1 MKNDLR
7 VHPDL
12 FSDSGEAGDG
22 VARGVAGGGGHAPE
36 RFWSS
41 LVQTFNWGT
50 FSGVHRFP
58 IAPRGHLFVG
68 PSGAGKSTALDA
80 HAALTTPPLWLN
92 FNVAAREAERGGGVD
107 RNAVSYVRGAWAE
120 QTGDSGEVAAQY
132 LRPGTTW
139 SVIAETF
146 ANGRGDRVS
155 LVQLLFIR
163 GASSASS
170 DLKKLYLVFKRDVDV
185 QEFKVFAETDFDVRK
200 LKAAFDDAWIGDKFS
215 GYQERFRGL
224 LGIDSEAAL
233 KLLHKTQ
240 SAKNLGDLNTFL
252 RDFMLDLPETFA
264 IADDL
269 VREFGDLNDAHQSLV
284 EAGRQIETL
293 EPARVENEEL
303 SRSRAQSLHLDTVR
317 DAIDPYREQR
327 RHTLLGEAIKALAL
341 QIEGAQGDMVGLK
354 SQAAAELLRL
364 SELRSRRAGLGGALI
379 GDLEQQ
385 LSDAETERQARVLK
399 RQRTEAACL
408 AMGWTAPASASA
420 MVNLVDQA
428 RAALDADAAQA
439 SELADQR
446 FDLRRGQEDAEAEFK
461 RLRDEIAAMERQ
473 PSNIPHAML
482 RLRDALCEAVGIAA
496 GKLPFAGELMQVK
509 ASESMWQGAAERVLR
524 GFALSL
530 VVDERWYAQVSRW
543 VNDTHLGA
551 RLVYLRAL
559 PQRAGNATPVANS
572 LARKIDVAPR
582 DLAEWVTEEL
592 KARFDYECITDVG
605 ALRTAA
611 RAAVTPQGLVKH
623 NSTRHEKDDRSAV
636 GDRRSWVLGF
646 DNAAKLQLFRADAQ
660 RVADEIAMRQT
671 RLATLQE
678 TDARHKAKVL
688 HCQTLVNQGWADI
701 DVAAMVRKVEDLAQ
715 RIHAEQEA
723 HPDLKVLD
731 ADIAKQEAVHR
742 FAEHKAVSLQAQMDQ
757 WSGARREHE
766 AAQAQ
771 ARSHLLVTQLPA
783 TLCEDID
790 TRYAATGKPPT
801 LRNLDELT
809 RAVERALGDERSS
822 VQRRLDALKA
832 SIERRL
838 ADFVRIWP
846 AESAGLDARI
856 ESIDDFL
863 AKLHRLQADRL
874 PEFRERFMELLT
886 RQSDQNL
893 TRLSHQLETERN
905 AIRER
910 LETVNES
917 LLGAQ
922 FNLGTYLT
930 IESADKML
938 EPVRAFRAEL
948 KAAHTGSLSSDSSLA
963 EARFLALKA
972 LVKRLAS
979 QDATEQRWRELV
991 LDVRQHIDFIARERD
1006 EAGVE
1011 VEVYRSGAGKS
1022 GGQRQKLAATCL
1034 AAALRY
1040 QLGGIDGTFPT
1051 YSTVVLD
1058 EAFDKA
1064 DPKFTALAMN
1074 IFVQFGFQMI
1084 VATPMRSVMALEPFI
1099 GGATYVSIKDRKHSQ
1114 ARQIEYDESQSR
1126 LQLADGQ
1133 LSGDERGADAVA

>member
-1 MKNDLR
+1 MKNDLPAHR
-7 VHPDL
+7 DL
-12 FSDSGEAGDG
+12 FSGGADASGEVEIDG
-22 VARGVAGGGGHAPE
+22 VNAPE
-36 RFWSS
+36 RFWSCH
-41 LVQTFNWGT
+41 VQTFNWGT
-50 FSGVHRFP
+50 FSGVHHFP
-58 IAPRGHLFVG
+58 IARRRHLFVG

-92 FNVAAREAERGGGVD
+92 FNVAARETERGGGVD
-107 RNAVSYVRGAWAE
+107 RNAMSYVRGAWAE

-132 LRPGTTW
+132 LRPATTW

-163 GASSASS
+163 GASTAAS

-185 QEFKVFAETDFDVRK
+185 QEFKIFAESDFDVRK
-200 LKAAFDDAWIGDKFS
+200 LKAGFDDAWIGDKFS

-240 SAKNLGDLNTFL
+240 SAKNLGDLNAFL
-252 RDFMLDLPETFA
+252 RDFMLDVPETFG

-269 VREFGDLNDAHQSLV
+269 VKEFGDLNDAHQSLV
-284 EAGRQIETL
+284 EAGRQIDTL

-303 SRSRAQSLHLDTVR
+303 SRSSAQSLHLDTVR
-317 DAIDPYREQR
+317 DAIDPYREQT
-327 RHTLLGEAIKALAL
+327 RHQLLGQAVKALAL
-341 QIEGAQGDMVGLK
+341 QIEGAQGDMAGLK
-354 SQAAAELLRL
+354 SQAAAELLKL
-364 SELRSRRAGLGGALI
+364 TELRSRRAGMGGALI
-379 GDLEQQ
+379 ADLEQQ
-385 LSDAETERQARVLK
+385 RHEAGAEREARVL
-399 RQRTEAACL
+399 RRRRTEAACL
-408 AMGWTAPASASA
+408 AMGWTAPTSASA
-420 MVNLVDQA
+420 MVNLIDQA
-428 RAALDADAAQA
+428 RAALAADAANA
-439 SELADQR
+439 TKLADER
-446 FDLRRGQEDAEAEFK
+446 FDLRRKQEDAAAGFK
-461 RLRDEIAAMERQ
+461 RLRDEITAMERQ

-482 RLRDALCEAVGIAA
+482 RLRDALCMAVGAPA
-496 GKLPFAGELMQVK
+496 DKLPFAGELMQVK
-509 ASESMWQGAAERVLR
+509 SSEALWQGAAERVLR

-530 VVDERWYAQVSRW
+530 VVDERWYERVSRW

-559 PQRAGNATPVANS
+559 PPRAGSGAPGATS
-572 LARKIDVAPR
+572 LVRKVDVAAGE
-582 DLAEWVTEEL
+582 LAEWVLEEL
-592 KARFDYECITDVG
+592 KARFDYECITDLA
-605 ALRTAA
+605 ALRTAS

-636 GDRRSWVLGF
+636 GDRRNWVLGF

-660 RVADEIAMRQT
+660 RVADEIAALQT
-671 RLATLQE
+671 RLATLE
-678 TDARHKAKVL
+678 DGDARDRAKMQ
-688 HCQTLVNQGWADI
+688 HCQALVNQNWADV
-701 DVAAMVRKVEDLAQ
+701 DVAAMVRKVEDLAL
-715 RIHAEQEA
+715 RIQAEQEA
-723 HPDLKVLD
+723 HPNLKVLD
-731 ADIAKQEAVHR
+731 GEIARQEAVHR
-742 FAEHKAVSLQAQMDQ
+742 FAEHKGASLQAQVDQ
-757 WSGARREHE
+757 WSTARREHE
-766 AAQAQ
+766 ATQAQ
-771 ARSHLLVTQLPA
+771 APSHLLAAQLPA
-783 TLCEDID
+783 LLRNDID
-790 TRYAATGKPPT
+790 TRFAATGKLPT

-809 RAVERALGDERSS
+809 RSVERSLSDERST
-822 VQRRLDALKA
+822 VQRRLDALKS

-838 ADFVRIWP
+838 ADFVRVWP

-856 ESIDDFL
+856 ESTPDFL
-863 AKLHRLQADRL
+863 AKLHRLKADRL

-917 LLGAQ
+917 LRGAQ
-922 FNLGTYLT
+922 FNPGTYLT
-930 IESADKML
+930 IESSDKML

-948 KAAHTGSLSSDSSLA
+948 KAAHTGSLSSDTALA
-963 EARFLALKA
+963 EARFLALKV

-979 QDATEQRWRELV
+979 QDAAEQRWRALV

-1040 QLGGIDGTFPT
+1040 QLGGIDGAFPT

-1126 LQLADGQ
+1126 LQLSDAQ
-1133 LSGDERGADAVA
+1133 LGGDERRADARA